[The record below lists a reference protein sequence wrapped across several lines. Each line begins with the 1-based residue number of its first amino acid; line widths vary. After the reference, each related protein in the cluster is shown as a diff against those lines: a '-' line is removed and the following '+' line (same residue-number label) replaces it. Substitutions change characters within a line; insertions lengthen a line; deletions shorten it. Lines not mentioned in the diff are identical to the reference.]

1 MNAIGNKMVEKDHHH
16 HEVAVND
23 ENKTQIFKEKNIS
36 DKVQLVL
43 KKGDNVVASTVKKSK
58 QKMGE
63 IREGLDNKYGQR
75 MDDSVKE
82 AIVDRY

>member
-1 MNAIGNKMVEKDHHH
+1 MNAIGNKMVDEDHHH

-23 ENKTQIFKEKNIS
+23 DNKTQIFKEKNIS